1 MERHIDVR
9 RLPSLMIVAAV
20 AAVVVAASACS
31 SSAKPGEPAG
41 SSPAADAPKFT
52 ADYARTCS
60 DGIGFAAL
68 PAYPA
73 AGRTTHAAV
82 LMEKSA
88 KTGNW
93 SQDVP
98 SGNDYPP
105 GWLLSYNDNPANA
118 ELVVCYERTADSP
131 AGKVCDMQDDKTK
144 QEIKMTMYNT
154 TYRLRVLEARTGKV
168 LYDKPGEAKSTEC
181 PYLAYHNGDEDAT
194 KYYTEARPADYRGQ
208 LKPFI
213 APAS

>member
-9 RLPSLMIVAAV
+9 HLKSLMIVG
-20 AAVVVAASACS
+20 VVVAASACS
-31 SSAKPGEPAG
+31 SGSTPAG
-41 SSPAADAPKFT
+41 PSPAAGVPQFT
-52 ADYARTCS
+52 ADFAKTCA
-60 DGIGFAAL
+60 DGAAFPAL
-68 PAYPA
+68 PAYPV
-73 AGRTTHAAV
+73 AGKPIHAAV
-82 LMEKSA
+82 LMAKSA

-98 SGNDYPP
+98 SGNDYPA
-105 GWLLSYNDNPANA
+105 GWLLSYTDKPTVA
-118 ELVVCYERTADSP
+118 ELVVCYERTAASP

-154 TYRLRVLEARTGKV
+154 TYRLRVIEARTGKV
-168 LYDKPGEAKSTEC
+168 LYDKPGTAKSAEC
-181 PYLAYHNGDEDAT
+181 PSLAYHNDGEDAT
-194 KYYTEARPADYRGQ
+194 KYYTESSPADYREQ